1 MNNQSMQVY
10 DFTIIGAGSSG
21 LWLANAL
28 NKHGILKNKTLV
40 IVENDQQKE
49 NDRTWCY
56 WSKTALAPIEMI
68 SKKWTSIS
76 QKSIS
81 SNRSN
86 LTPYSYYHVRSTD
99 FYQIIKS
106 SLKNNPNIFWIKE
119 TVTNVLEKE
128 NQVKVDTASQSWL
141 SDKVFLSALP
151 STRSEIN
158 NFENVKNFLHQAKQ
172 KKELFMW
179 QSFAGWRI
187 KTEKPVF
194 NKEKLTLMNF
204 DIDQNQYTQ
213 FLYELPFSE
222 NEALIE
228 MTRFAKDKLS
238 KSEAE
243 KTIDSFL
250 KSRNIKYEILEEETG
265 VIPMTT
271 AFDNHRKFL
280 PSKQKLIYIGTLGG
294 AIKPTSGYG
303 FKRMHDYAEALAIA
317 IKKNEHKATP
327 IPTMYRK
334 YRFRVYDSL
343 LLSIINDKPKRG
355 KEVFEKLFSSQPIQR
370 ILKFLDEETSIWEE
384 LLIFS
389 KLPLALFLNALTK
402 YLFKR

>member
-1 MNNQSMQVY
+1 MQVY

-28 NKHGILKNKTLV
+28 NKHGILKNKTLA
-40 IVENDQQKE
+40 IVESDQQKE

-56 WSKTALAPIEMI
+56 WSKSPLAPIEMI
-68 SKKWTSIS
+68 SKKWSAIY
-76 QKSIS
+76 QKS
-81 SNRSN
+81 NNLNQSN

-99 FYQIIKS
+99 FYKIIKS
-106 SLKNNPNIFWIKE
+106 SLKNNPNIFWISE
-119 TVTNVLEKE
+119 TVANLLETE
-128 NQVKVDTASQSWL
+128 NQVEVLTASQSWL
-141 SDKVFLSALP
+141 TDKVFLSALP
-151 STRSEIN
+151 SAEAETN
-158 NFENVKNFLHQAKQ
+158 NFENVKKFLHQGKHT
-172 KKELFMW
+172 KELFMW

-194 NKEKLTLMNF
+194 EKEKLTMMNF
-204 DIDQNQYTQ
+204 DIDQNQSTQ

-228 MTRFAKDKLS
+228 MTRFSKDKLS

-243 KTIDSFL
+243 KTIATFL
-250 KSRNIKYEILEEETG
+250 KSKNIKYEILEEEIG

-271 AFDNHRKFL
+271 SFDHHREFL
-280 PSKQKLIYIGTLGG
+280 PASQKLIYIGTLGG

-317 IKKNEHKATP
+317 IKKNESKTTLL
-327 IPTMYRK
+327 PTMYRK
-334 YRFRVYDSL
+334 YRFRMYDSL
-343 LLSIINDKPKRG
+343 LLSIIDDHPEKG
-355 KEVFEKLFSSQPIQR
+355 KEVFEQLFSSQPIQR

-389 KLPLALFLNALTK
+389 KLPIPLFLNALSK